1 MPHRVVNFF
10 RSSTHSLENE
20 VSSLAKKT
28 TKKSTSR
35 RRRYS
40 PDRIAKGSGSSGR
53 ASSTLISDDSSSDT
67 AAPPYSPRMKMADS
81 RASSFSSD
89 SHKEHGHNHH
99 HHHRLSFPGMHFGR
113 SNKDTQHS
121 SPATLDW
128 KLESPPLVMYGDP
141 ATSSGTLLSG
151 QLFLNIKEDGLEIES
166 LDATLSI
173 HVTQKKPFANH
184 CAECTN
190 QYTELKRWELLQHP
204 LAMAKGRA
212 WLFSFPFVVEIGG

>member
-1 MPHRVVNFF
+1 
-10 RSSTHSLENE
+10 
-20 VSSLAKKT
+20 
-28 TKKSTSR
+28 
-35 RRRYS
+35 
-40 PDRIAKGSGSSGR
+40 
-53 ASSTLISDDSSSDT
+53 
-67 AAPPYSPRMKMADS
+67 MKMADS

-99 HHHRLSFPGMHFGR
+99 HRLSFPGMHFGR
-113 SNKDTQHS
+113 SNKETQHT

-212 WLFSFPFVVEIGG
+212 RLFSFCLSWRSAANNGMQANTRFHFRCCWKGTSRQALTAHWCRFRMSSRPRLFPEARTAR